1 MSEKSNHKNT
11 KSENKSLLALVWKR
25 LGQIFLGCLL
35 FFTLIYV
42 IFQIPA
48 VQNWAAQKITKS
60 LSETLQTKVEIDRF
74 FLLFIDKLELENFY
88 IEDAA
93 LQDTLLFSRV
103 LMIDINSNPITL
115 LRKGIII
122 QDVRIRNAQ
131 FNIRKAEAAEKNNL
145 QLMLDKLFEKDNP
158 QKEDEASK
166 PFQLGVE
173 HIYLEDVL
181 FEKDDRVRGQRLK
194 LYVGRGEF
202 EVNELSIPENKVHI
216 STFYIS
222 NPVIEIDEFP
232 EVLPPG
238 WTEEETSE
246 REDSSSFHIYV
257 DQFSMENGRFDFNNY
272 RRSPIRVI
280 PLDQIDY
287 DHMEVREI
295 DLLLENFDF
304 DVLQHDYK
312 GQIRNF
318 AFRENSGFKVNSM
331 KAEEASVNAQQMV
344 LNNFKLITP
353 FSTLGDTLIFNYNTY
368 YDYKTFVNNV
378 RMKAYINQSSV
389 AIKDIITFAP
399 ALEDNTFFRSNKEQ
413 VLDLQGYVS
422 GSVNNLRG
430 RKIDIRLADQAVIK
444 GRFDTD
450 SLAVRDKEL
459 IQLKLDQLNTSI
471 YTLRQL
477 IPGFDLPEN
486 FNTLGNLNFKGRFTG
501 FFADFVSEGSV
512 ITDIGS
518 ANMNMHMNL
527 NSGRDEASYNGNLSL
542 QNFDLGAWSGN
553 KDLGVINATTSVN
566 NGIGLSIDK
575 VKADLSADIANFT
588 FKDYT
593 YENAKVTGVFEQNL
607 FDGTMEF
614 KDDNVDFKF
623 RGEVNFQDSV
633 PKFDFYASINR
644 FALKQVNLS
653 QKDMV
658 LSGEVALQLQ
668 NQKNLGVIGEGSI
681 ADLLVTYNQKEQYQ
695 LKELFAYLDY
705 GPTKVM
711 HFTLRSDLIDADLV
725 GQFDILEIPTAL
737 LGQIKESFPGI
748 TYHLGLRDSFPVQHK
763 HAYRYDIRL
772 KDSKGFHN
780 LLDEK
785 LGLLKDIELDGY
797 FDHDQDSLR
806 LRLNVPNLGYGEVSL
821 RDIALN
827 LNLLA
832 KEADLGAI
840 IGETIQNGKEL
851 FPRVTIFSFM
861 NGDTVDFGLN
871 YAATSLS
878 LLDDL
883 NLNGR
888 FAVMDSTFMQVKFDQ
903 SNLAILQK
911 PWTIDQDNSILFSK
925 DSIFVEDFRLRH
937 MSETVSLKSLNGKS
951 INLELDSFSFHI
963 IDELWDY
970 EPFDFEGLFGAKI
983 SIRNIFD
990 LSGIQASV
998 SADTL
1003 FINDDD
1009 WGKVR
1014 IDLDAAHLK
1023 SALYANANITKG
1035 SSQILVDGF
1044 YNLPDKRSR
1053 KSKDIPD
1060 NQKANYFSFNT
1071 EIYNFPIDF
1080 SKYFI
1085 GSNVSN
1091 ILGRCEADVQISG
1104 FPEQPSIA
1112 GFLRAYDG
1120 AFTID
1125 YLNTRYRFEESFVN
1139 ISNQLFDAT
1148 GTLLLDVDNNPAV
1161 LYGGITHE
1169 YLKKFGLNARLKT
1182 DNFLAMNIPK
1192 SRNELY
1198 YGRAYGAG
1206 NILFTG
1212 DFERTDIY
1220 VDATVGEATE
1230 LYIPIQTNS
1239 EDSNIEFID
1248 FIDKYNI
1255 NFKQKPEVENDDN
1268 NRIKGL
1274 SLDMNLNVT
1283 EKAKVEIIFN
1293 EQAGDKISGKGR
1305 GNLQILIPRG
1315 NAMQMF
1321 GNYIIEEGDYLFTLY
1336 NIASKKFTVK
1346 RGGTITW
1353 TGDPFGANIN
1363 IEAQYGDI
1371 RTSVANFIPEYL
1383 ISSSKE
1389 VINEASQ
1396 ATKIDLS
1403 LKLQGELLKPVIN
1416 FDIKF
1421 PNVKGRLGTF
1431 LESKMRT
1438 LKQDLNGLNRQVFGL
1453 IVVGQF
1459 LPSDFAFAGTDV
1471 IYNTL
1476 SEFFSNQLSVLVT
1489 ELFSEVIDE
1498 SNALSGIDFD
1508 IAYYQQQ
1515 NLSLQG
1521 SDNISAGD
1529 EIQIGQRLNFY
1540 DDKLV
1545 VYLGGNIEMGNP
1557 VGATTGDGTF
1567 IGNDLVV
1574 EYTLNEDRSLKLRFY
1589 QKLQPDVGG
1598 GRKLQVGTGLS
1609 FRREFDTFDEFWEN
1623 LKKDRTKAKGR

>member
-1 MSEKSNHKNT
+1 
-11 KSENKSLLALVWKR
+11 
-25 LGQIFLGCLL
+25 
-35 FFTLIYV
+35 
-42 IFQIPA
+42 
-48 VQNWAAQKITKS
+48 
-60 LSETLQTKVEIDRF
+60 
-74 FLLFIDKLELENFY
+74 
-88 IEDAA
+88 
-93 LQDTLLFSRV
+93 
-103 LMIDINSNPITL
+103 
-115 LRKGIII
+115 
-122 QDVRIRNAQ
+122 
-131 FNIRKAEAAEKNNL
+131 
-145 QLMLDKLFEKDNP
+145 
-158 QKEDEASK
+158 
-166 PFQLGVE
+166 
-173 HIYLEDVL
+173 
-181 FEKDDRVRGQRLK
+181 
-194 LYVGRGEF
+194 
-202 EVNELSIPENKVHI
+202 
-216 STFYIS
+216 
-222 NPVIEIDEFP
+222 
-232 EVLPPG
+232 
-238 WTEEETSE
+238 
-246 REDSSSFHIYV
+246 
-257 DQFSMENGRFDFNNY
+257 MENGSFDFNNY
-272 RRSPIRVI
+272 RRTPVRVI

-287 DHMEVREI
+287 DHMQVREI
-295 DLLLENFDF
+295 DLLVEDFDF
-304 DVLQHDYK
+304 DVIQHDYK
-312 GQIRNF
+312 GQILNF
-318 AFRENSGFKVNSM
+318 AFKENSGFRVNSV
-331 KAEEASVNAQQMV
+331 KAKEASVNGKQMV
-344 LNNFKLITP
+344 LNDFKLVTP
-353 FSTLGDTLIFNYNTY
+353 FSTLGDTLIFNYDTY
-368 YDYKTFVNNV
+368 YDYTSFVNNV
-378 RMKAYINQSSV
+378 RMKGYINQSSV

-399 ALEDNTFFRSNKEQ
+399 ALEQNTFFRSNKEQ

-430 RKIDIRLADQAVIK
+430 RKLDIRLANKAIIK

-459 IQLKLDQLNTSI
+459 IQLKLDQLKTSI

-477 IPGFDLPEN
+477 IPGFDLPKN
-486 FNTLGNLNFKGRFTG
+486 FNNLGNLNFKGRFTG
-501 FFADFVSEGSV
+501 FFADFVAEGSM
-512 ITDIGS
+512 ITDIGA

-527 NSGRDEASYNGNLSL
+527 KKGRDKASYNGNLTFK
-542 QNFDLGAWSGN
+542 NFDLGAWSGN

-588 FKDYT
+588 FKNYT
-593 YENAKVTGVFEQNL
+593 YENAKVIGVFEQNL
-607 FDGTMEF
+607 FDGTMDF
-614 KDDNVDFKF
+614 KDDNVDFRF
-623 RGEVNFQDSV
+623 RGEVNFQDTV

-658 LSGEVALQLQ
+658 VSGEIALQLQ
-668 NQKNLGVIGEGSI
+668 NQKNFGLIGEGSI
-681 ADLLVTYNQKEQYQ
+681 DDLLVTYNQKEQYQ
-695 LKELFAYLDY
+695 LKKLFAHLDY
-705 GPTKVM
+705 GPLKNM
-711 HFTLRSDLIDADLV
+711 HFTLRSDLIDATLV
-725 GQFDILEIPTAL
+725 GQYDILEIPTAL
-737 LGQIKESFPGI
+737 LGQIRESYPGI
-748 TYHLGLRDSFPVQHK
+748 TYHVGLRDSFPVQNE
-763 HAYRYDIRL
+763 HAYSYDIQL
-772 KDSKGFHN
+772 KDSKGFN
-780 LLDEK
+780 RLLDEK
-785 LGLLKDIELDGY
+785 LGLLKDIELGGY
-797 FDHDQDSLR
+797 FDNERDSLR
-806 LRLNVPNLGYGEVSL
+806 LQLNVPNLDYGDISL

-827 LNLLA
+827 LNLLD

-840 IGETIQNGKEL
+840 VGETIQKGKEL

-888 FAVMDSTFMQVKFDQ
+888 FAVKDSTFMQVEFDQ
-903 SNLAILQK
+903 SNLAILKK
-911 PWTIDQDNSILFSK
+911 PWTIDADNSILFSK
-925 DSIFVEDFRLRH
+925 DSVFVENFRLRH
-937 MSETVSLKSLNGKS
+937 MSETVSLKSVNGKS
-951 INLELDSFSFHI
+951 INLELDSFSFNM
-963 IDELWDY
+963 IDELWEY
-970 EPFDFEGLFGAKI
+970 EPFDFEGLFGAKV
-983 SIRNIFD
+983 SVRNIFE

-1009 WGKVR
+1009 WGRVR
-1014 IDLDAAHLK
+1014 IDLDAESLK

-1044 YNLPDKRSR
+1044 YNLPNIEGG
-1053 KSKDIPD
+1053 KSKKIPD
-1060 NQKANYFSFNT
+1060 NKQSNYFSFNT

-1091 ILGRCEADVQISG
+1091 ILGRCEADVQVSG
-1104 FPEQPSIA
+1104 FPEQPNIA

-1148 GTLLLDVDNNPAV
+1148 GTILLDVNDNPAV
-1161 LYGGITHE
+1161 IYGGITHNH
-1169 YLKKFGLNARLKT
+1169 LKDLGLNARLKT
-1182 DNFLAMNIPK
+1182 DNFLAMNVPK

-1198 YGRAYGAG
+1198 YGRAFGAG

-1212 DFERTDIY
+1212 DFARTDIY
-1220 VDATVGEATE
+1220 VDATVGDSTE
-1230 LYIPIQTNS
+1230 LYIPIQTTSSNS
-1239 EDSNIEFID
+1239 NID
-1248 FIDKYNI
+1248 FIDFVDKYNK
-1255 NFKQKPEVENDDN
+1255 NFKQEPKVDEEDN
-1268 NRIKGL
+1268 NQIKGL

-1336 NIASKKFTVK
+1336 NIASKKFNVK

-1383 ISSSKE
+1383 ISSSEE
-1389 VINEASQ
+1389 VVNEASQ
-1396 ATKIDLS
+1396 TTKVDLS

-1416 FDIKF
+1416 FDIRF

-1476 SEFFSNQLSVLVT
+1476 SEFVSNQLSVLVT

-1498 SNALSGIDFD
+1498 GTALSGIDFD

-1521 SDNISAGD
+1521 ADNISAGD
-1529 EIQIGQRLNFY
+1529 ELQIGQRLNFFN
-1540 DDKLV
+1540 DKLV
-1545 VYLGGNIEMGNP
+1545 VYLGGNIEIGNP
-1557 VGATTGDGTF
+1557 VGTTTGNGTF
-1567 IGNDLVV
+1567 VGNDLVV
-1574 EYTLNEDRSLKLRFY
+1574 EYTLNEDRSMKLRFY
-1589 QKLQPDVGG
+1589 QRLEPDVGG

-1609 FRREFDTFDEFWEN
+1609 FRREFDTFTEFWEN
-1623 LKKDRTKAKGR
+1623 LRKDKNK

>member
-1 MSEKSNHKNT
+1 MPEENNNVQIKSKKKT
-11 KSENKSLLALVWKR
+11 LLAVVWKR
-25 LGQIFLGCLL
+25 LGQIFLGLFL

-60 LSETLQTKVEIDRF
+60 LSETLQTKVKIDRF

-88 IEDAA
+88 IEDATF
-93 LQDTLLFSRV
+93 QDTLLFSRA
-103 LMIDINSNPITL
+103 LMVDINSNPITL
-115 LRKGIII
+115 LRKGIIV

-131 FNIRKAEAAEKNNL
+131 FTIKKAEGAEKNNL
-145 QLMLDKLFEKDNP
+145 QLMLDKLFEKDNSK
-158 QKEDEASK
+158 KEKKASK
-166 PFQLGVE
+166 PFHLGVE

-202 EVNELSIPENKVHI
+202 EVNELSLPENKVHI

-222 NPVIEIDEFP
+222 DPVIEIDEFP
-232 EVLPPG
+232 EVLPPE
-238 WTEEETSE
+238 WTEEGTSE
-246 REDSSSFHIYV
+246 EEDSSSFHIYV
-257 DQFSMENGRFDFNNY
+257 DQFSMENGQFDFNNY
-272 RRSPIRVI
+272 RRSPTRVI
-280 PLDQIDY
+280 PNDQIDY
-287 DHMEVREI
+287 DHMQVREI

-318 AFRENSGFKVNSM
+318 AFRENSGFRVNSI
-331 KAEEASVNAQQMV
+331 KAEEASVNAKQMV
-344 LNNFKLITP
+344 LNNFRLITP
-353 FSTLGDTLIFNYNTY
+353 FSTLGDTLVFNYDTY
-368 YDYKTFVNNV
+368 YDYKSFVNKV
-378 RMKAYINQSSV
+378 KMKGYINQSSI

-413 VLDLQGYVS
+413 ILDLQAYVS

-430 RKIDIRLADQAVIK
+430 RKLDIRLADQAIIK

-486 FNTLGNLNFKGRFTG
+486 FNKLGNLNFKGRFTG
-501 FFADFVSEGSV
+501 FFADFVAEGSM
-512 ITDIGS
+512 ITDIG
-518 ANMNMHMNL
+518 AADMNMHMNL
-527 NSGRDEASYNGNLSL
+527 NRGRDEASYNGNLSL
-542 QNFDLGAWSGN
+542 KNFDLGTWFGN
-553 KDLGVINATTSVN
+553 KDLGVINVTTSVN

-593 YENAKVTGVFEQNL
+593 YENAKVRGVFAQNL

-644 FALKQVNLS
+644 LALKQVNLS

-658 LSGEVALQLQ
+658 LSGEVAVQLQ
-668 NQKNLGVIGEGSI
+668 NQKNLGIIGEGSI
-681 ADLLVTYNQKEQYQ
+681 ADLLITYNQKEQYQ
-695 LKELFAYLDY
+695 LKELFANLDY
-705 GPTKVM
+705 GPSKVM
-711 HFTLRSDLIDADLV
+711 QFNLRSDLIDADLI

-737 LGQIKESFPGI
+737 IAQIKESFPGI
-748 TYHLGLRDSFPVQHK
+748 TYHLGLKDSFPVQHK
-763 HAYRYDIRL
+763 HAYSYEIRL

-780 LLDEK
+780 LFDEK
-785 LGLLKDIELDGY
+785 LGLLKEIELDGY
-797 FDHDQDSLR
+797 FDHDRDSLR
-806 LRLNVPNLGYGEVSL
+806 LQLNIPDLAYGEISL

-827 LNLLA
+827 LNLVE

-840 IGETIQNGKEL
+840 VGETIQNGKEL
-851 FPRVTIFSFM
+851 FPRVTLFSFM

-888 FAVMDSTFMQVKFDQ
+888 FAVKDSSFMQIKFDQ

-937 MSETVSLKSLNGKS
+937 LSETVSLKSLNGKS
-951 INLELDSFSFHI
+951 VKLELDSFSFNI

-970 EPFDFEGLFGAKI
+970 DPFDFEGLFGAKI
-983 SIRNIFD
+983 SVRNIFE

-1014 IDLDAAHLK
+1014 IDLDAINLQ

-1035 SSQILVDGF
+1035 SSQILLDGF
-1044 YNLPDKRSR
+1044 YNLPNKLSG
-1053 KSKDIPD
+1053 KNIPD
-1060 NQKANYFSFNT
+1060 NQQANYFSFNT

-1091 ILGRCEADVQISG
+1091 ILGRCEADVQVSG

-1148 GTLLLDVDNNPAV
+1148 GTILLDINDNPAV
-1161 LYGGITHE
+1161 IYGGITHD
-1169 YLKKFGLNARLKT
+1169 YLKDLGLNARLKT
-1182 DNFLAMNIPK
+1182 DNFLAMSIPK

-1198 YGRAYGAG
+1198 YGRAFGAG

-1220 VDATVGEATE
+1220 VDATVGDSTE
-1230 LYIPIQTNS
+1230 LYIPIQTTSGNS
-1239 EDSNIEFID
+1239 NID
-1248 FIDKYNI
+1248 FIDFVDKYNK
-1255 NFKQKPEVENDDN
+1255 NFKQKSQTDEADN

-1336 NIASKKFTVK
+1336 NIASKKFSVK

-1383 ISSSKE
+1383 ISSSGE

-1403 LKLQGELLKPVIN
+1403 LKLNGELLKPVIN

-1459 LPSDFAFAGTDV
+1459 LPSDFAFTGTDV

-1476 SEFFSNQLSVLVT
+1476 SEFLTNLFSVLVT
-1489 ELFSEVIDE
+1489 ELFSEVIE
-1498 SNALSGIDFD
+1498 KGNALSGIDFD

-1515 NLSLQG
+1515 NLNLQG

-1529 EIQIGQRLNFY
+1529 EFQIGQRLNFFN
-1540 DDKLV
+1540 DKLV
-1545 VYLGGNIEMGNP
+1545 VYLGGNIEIGNP
-1557 VGATTGDGTF
+1557 VGATTGSGTF

-1574 EYTLNEDRSLKLRFY
+1574 EYTLNEDRSMKLRFY
-1589 QKLQPDVGG
+1589 QRLEPDVGG

-1609 FRREFDTFDEFWEN
+1609 FRREFDTFTEFWEN
-1623 LKKDRTKAKGR
+1623 LRKDKNK